1 MKGATSIFYGENNV
15 IFRKLPVIFY
25 NRLVKYWPSVA
36 VCALLLSGC
45 GPDIQNKE
53 AVRDGILDHLRTRTD
68 IDLSHMDVDVS
79 SVSFR
84 DGEADATV
92 VFKPKGSSDPGGSM
106 SIGYTLEKKSGKWT
120 VKGRKTGAAPATGA
134 HP

>member
-1 MKGATSIFYGENNV
+1 MKGVTSIFYGENNAS
-15 IFRKLPVIFY
+15 FRDLPAIFY

-53 AVRDGILDHLRTRTD
+53 AVREGILDHLRTRTD
-68 IDLSHMDVDVS
+68 IDLSHMDVDIS

-84 DGEADATV
+84 EGEADATV
-92 VFKPKGSSDPGGSM
+92 AFKPKGSSDPAGSM
-106 SIGYTLEKKSGKWT
+106 SIGYTLEKKNGKWA